1 MFEEKPLQAK
11 LKLKLKALGDALKFP
26 QSTRGKEER
35 ATVTPEKKQLEWQNS
50 ELLKLEVAASERH
63 ERQRF
68 REEEMAL
75 QAKRKAE
82 DEEKAEEERKRKK
95 RRDGLQRKGLI
106 RLGKFRALRKIWEK
120 VPYAMCNCLFNFTI
134 LVWQ

>member
-1 MFEEKPLQAK
+1 MSGHISAKNRGGEDRDEEKT
-11 LKLKLKALGDALKFP
+11 KALGGALKFP
-26 QSTRGKEER
+26 QSTNRGGKEER
-35 ATVTPEKKQLEWQNS
+35 ATVTPEKKQLEWKNR
-50 ELLKLEVAASERH
+50 ELLKLEVAAAERQ

-95 RRDGLQRKGLI
+95 RKKEEEEERRAAEK
-106 RLGKFRALRKIWEK
+106 RLDQAWE
-120 VPYAMCNCLFNFTI
+120 I
-134 LVWQ
+134 